1 MGSADVIIAF
11 LSSQREA
18 GKNPEQTLVGESREG
33 RKRGRACVMSLSP
46 TAAASQKLLKE
57 AAARER
63 VAVRGDGGQEGG
75 KPATN
80 GEVEKRVARGDG
92 KMWRQSLP
100 EQDMV
105 IEVLSTSPKAKA
117 RRPLLSDSEWN

>member
-1 MGSADVIIAF
+1 
-11 LSSQREA
+11 
-18 GKNPEQTLVGESREG
+18 
-33 RKRGRACVMSLSP
+33 MSLSP

-63 VAVRGDGGQEGG
+63 VVVRDDGGQEGG
-75 KPATN
+75 RPATN
-80 GEVEKRVARGDG
+80 GEVEKRVVRGDG
-92 KMWRQSLP
+92 KVWRQSLP